1 MRHRLSPS
9 GLYLSPMGELPGD
22 VLTNVYKGFFP
33 LGTLGE
39 GQPMPEGAP
48 IIVETFNIPLP
59 LVWPNTDPPETFD
72 PNKLLYLIW
81 LNIIAYTD
89 IADQPTVGPASMTA
103 RIVVDAPGGTTPIE
117 NVVEDEHQTMCD
129 LAGTFLGRSSVH
141 TLPDEGTAEVDIL
154 NYTSLAVF
162 RPGSIPAWTNTAT
175 AWVAGQTRHIYV
187 DVQSI
192 VETGV
197 LYLPNHRSNVVIAE
211 FYGDVIETIGLSSVS
226 YIPT

>member
-9 GLYLSPMGELPGD
+9 GLYLSPSGELPGD

-89 IADQPTVGPASMTA
+89 IPQSPTEGPANMTG
-103 RIVVDAPGGTTPIE
+103 RIVVDALPGGVTPIE
-117 NVVEDEHQTMCD
+117 NVVQDNLGTMSPT
-129 LAGTFLGRSSVH
+129 AGTFLGRSSVH
-141 TLPDEGTAEVDIL
+141 QIPGEDDEIDIL

-162 RPGSIPAWTNTAT
+162 RPGSIPAWINAAT
-175 AWVAGQTRHIYV
+175 PWVAGQTRHIYV
-187 DVQSI
+187 DVQAGA
-192 VETGV
+192 ETGI

-211 FYGDVIETIGLSSVS
+211 FYGDVIETIGISSVS
-226 YIPT
+226 FHR